1 MRKLIHGGTIVNE
14 GQSFNGAIVIE
25 DNRIAAII
33 PENEAP
39 RSNFDEIIDATGCF
53 VIPGV
58 IDTHVH
64 FREHRERKSC
74 GSLRRSYFV
83 LRNAQHEP
91 ADHDD

>member
-39 RSNFDEIIDATGCF
+39 R
-53 VIPGV
+53 
-58 IDTHVH
+58 
-64 FREHRERKSC
+64 RK
-74 GSLRRSYFV
+74 F
-83 LRNAQHEP
+83 
-91 ADHDD
+91 